1 MNTQNPFPHPA
12 NRIVWAPLFLRAVI
26 GYGFM
31 VHGFAKLSHGPANFE
46 KLLTQI
52 GVPLPH
58 LAAWTVPFVEL
69 CGGLMIFIGALT
81 AIAAVPLIA
90 TMLVAMFTVHWKYGF
105 SSIKT
110 IGLTPEGPVFGPP
123 GYEVSL
129 LYVAGLVALIL
140 LGPGIFSIDSWRRR
154 KNGERN
160 L

>member
-1 MNTQNPFPHPA
+1 
-12 NRIVWAPLFLRAVI
+12 
-26 GYGFM
+26 
-31 VHGFAKLSHGPANFE
+31 
-46 KLLTQI
+46 
-52 GVPLPH
+52 
-58 LAAWTVPFVEL
+58 
-69 CGGLMIFIGALT
+69 MIFIGALT